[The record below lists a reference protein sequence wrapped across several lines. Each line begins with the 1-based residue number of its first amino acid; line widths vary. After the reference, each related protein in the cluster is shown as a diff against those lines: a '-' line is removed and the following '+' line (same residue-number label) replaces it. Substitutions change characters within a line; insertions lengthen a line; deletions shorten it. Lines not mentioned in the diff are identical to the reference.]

1 MTAIVVL
8 GSANLDLV
16 VRQPRMPEPGETIFG
31 SGFATVPGGKG
42 LNQAIAAA
50 RAGGD
55 VAFLGAVGDD
65 DFGAR
70 LASALTADG
79 VDVSGLERTSSASGV
94 ALINVL
100 DDGENSIVVVSGAN
114 ADITAL
120 DDPARDAIGAADYL
134 VAQLERPLDLVRDAF
149 RHARTTGTRTVL
161 TPAPA
166 RPLDDEILGLT
177 DILIPNAGEACAIAD
192 ETDEATAALTL
203 SRRCGLVVMTRG
215 GRGVLVARAGEIVAD
230 APARPVEPVDT
241 TAAGDTFA
249 GVLIARLAHGDPLER
264 ALQAATVAASISVTR
279 EGASSSMPT
288 WAEIAAELGLTGRD
302 LATPGARRPSEAP
315 ELADSRAAQAMG
327 QQIWVRHPDGSGS
340 ASGSLR

>member
-16 VRQPRMPEPGETIFG
+16 IRQPRMPEPGETIFG
-31 SGFATVPGGKG
+31 SGFDTVPGGKG

-65 DFGAR
+65 DFGTR
-70 LASALTADG
+70 LTAALTAEAI
-79 VDVSGLERTSSASGV
+79 DVGGLARTASASGV

-114 ADITAL
+114 ADITSL
-120 DDPARDAIGAADYL
+120 DDHAREAIANADYL
-134 VAQLERPLDLVRDAF
+134 VAQLERPLELVRDAF
-149 RHARTTGTRTVL
+149 RHARATGTRTVL

-166 RPLDDEILGLT
+166 RPLDDEILELS
-177 DILIPNAGEACAIAD
+177 DILIPNAGEACAIAG
-192 ETDEATAALTL
+192 ETDETEAALAL
-203 SRRCGLVVMTRG
+203 SRRSGLVVMTRG

-230 APARPVEPVDT
+230 APARPVVPVDT

-249 GVLIARLAHGDPLER
+249 GVLIARLAHGDALEG
-264 ALQAATVAASISVTR
+264 ALDAATAAASIAVTR

-288 WAEIAAELGLTGRD
+288 WAEIADLLG
-302 LATPGARRPSEAP
+302 
-315 ELADSRAAQAMG
+315 
-327 QQIWVRHPDGSGS
+327 
-340 ASGSLR
+340 

>member
-1 MTAIVVL
+1 MWRGSQIVLCSLAVRQPCALANAPRPRYSHGVTAIVVL

-16 VRQPRMPEPGETIFG
+16 VRQPRMPEPGETLFG
-31 SGFATVPGGKG
+31 SGFDTVPGGKG

-65 DFGAR
+65 DFGR
-70 LASALTADG
+70 RLTAALSGDG
-79 VDVSGLERTSSASGV
+79 VDVARVSVTASPSGV

-114 ADITAL
+114 ADVTAL
-120 DDPARDAIGAADYL
+120 DDSSRETIAAADYL
-134 VAQLERPLDLVRDAF
+134 VAQLERPLELVRDAF
-149 RHARTTGTRTVL
+149 RHARTTDTRTVL

-166 RPLDDEILGLT
+166 RPLDDEILELS
-177 DILIPNAGEACAIAD
+177 DILIPNAGEACAIAGEAD
-192 ETDEATAALTL
+192 ETAAALSL

-215 GRGVLVARAGEIVAD
+215 GRGVLVARAGEVVAD
-230 APARPVEPVDT
+230 VPARPVTPVDT

-249 GVLIARLAHGDPLER
+249 GVLIARLAHGDALEA
-264 ALQAATVAASISVTR
+264 ALDAATAAASIAVTR

-288 WAEIAAELGLTGRD
+288 WAEIATLLG
-302 LATPGARRPSEAP
+302 
-315 ELADSRAAQAMG
+315 
-327 QQIWVRHPDGSGS
+327 
-340 ASGSLR
+340 